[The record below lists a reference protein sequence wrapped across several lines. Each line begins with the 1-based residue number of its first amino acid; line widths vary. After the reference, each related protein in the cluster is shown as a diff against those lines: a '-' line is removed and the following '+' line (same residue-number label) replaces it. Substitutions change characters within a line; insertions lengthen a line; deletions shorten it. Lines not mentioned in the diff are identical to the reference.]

1 MIEKQTLK
9 ATSLSEEVASFLRRR
24 ALYPGIYP
32 QGSFIREEKLAT
44 ELNISRGPIRE
55 ALKILDGE
63 GLVKIIPRKG
73 AVVVDFSMAEIEE
86 LWHIRHLLE
95 KSVYEAIIH
104 NRLFSEKEFSYLS
117 NILKKVDQVICN
129 GEIEE
134 DILEEVNAMNIE
146 FHIYI
151 AKISKREY
159 TTKILDD
166 VYKKLRQAMMRA
178 TPSRMEDFV
187 ERHTELLVNL
197 QRGEIDALVKNSFY
211 SYFER
216 RYSKDNVEILS
227 DQNEGAI

>member
-1 MIEKQTLK
+1 MIEKQILK
-9 ATSLSEEVASFLRRR
+9 ATSLSEEVASFLRRQ
-24 ALYPGIYP
+24 ALDPGIYP
-32 QGSFIREEKLAT
+32 QGSFIREEKLAS

-73 AVVVDFSMAEIEE
+73 AVVVDFSVAEIEE
-86 LWHIRHLLE
+86 LWHIRYLLE
-95 KSVYEAIIH
+95 KSVYEALIH
-104 NRLFSEKEFSYLS
+104 DRLFSANDFSYLL
-117 NILKKVDQVICN
+117 NILKRVDQVICN
-129 GEIEE
+129 GEMEN
-134 DILEEVNAMNIE
+134 DIIEEVNELNIK

-151 AKISKREY
+151 AKISKKEY

-187 ERHTELLVNL
+187 EKHTELLVNL
-197 QRGEIDALVKNSFY
+197 QKGELDALVENSFY

-216 RYSKDNVEILS
+216 RRSKDTVENSS
-227 DQNEGAI
+227 DQK